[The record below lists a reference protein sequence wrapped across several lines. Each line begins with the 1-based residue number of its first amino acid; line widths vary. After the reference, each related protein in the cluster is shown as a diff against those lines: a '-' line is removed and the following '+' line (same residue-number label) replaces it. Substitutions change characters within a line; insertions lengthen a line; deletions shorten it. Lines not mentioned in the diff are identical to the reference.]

1 MSCPLSSFCCLSGGH
16 FLSVVSETCYRPTI
30 SCRQPRVLFRSPP
43 DPNLQV
49 CPCLLP
55 LPPLILAFQMDQ
67 HSGLLGC
74 SKRRHDFPSFFLECS
89 LSNQS
94 SHQETFFFFYF
105 IFYLTLLNSYND
117 TVSHKY
123 NIPLCK
129 CPLRSYNH
137 IKQPGLLY
145 QSEAKTG
152 QTLPERSTPWAPHL
166 LYFSDSITYFLLVCL
181 WVDDKSW

>member
-16 FLSVVSETCYRPTI
+16 FLSVVSETCHRPTI

-94 SHQETFFFFYF
+94 SHQETFFFFILSSILLYSIPTMIQCHINTTYHCVSALLGATITLSSLDCSTNLRQRQAKPCLKGALHELPISF
-105 IFYLTLLNSYND
+105 IFL
-117 TVSHKY
+117 
-123 NIPLCK
+123 IP
-129 CPLRSYNH
+129 
-137 IKQPGLLY
+137 
-145 QSEAKTG
+145 
-152 QTLPERSTPWAPHL
+152 
-166 LYFSDSITYFLLVCL
+166 
-181 WVDDKSW
+181 